1 MDIDSKHFILILFL
15 VFLSILSN
23 TISVKNSDYTPDK
36 SIFCGMKQLPQGYG
50 RYGSRYECL
59 RRGFGAGMNRN
70 ENSYPFKKYVIIILI
85 VIFCIMLYNWY
96 QSKNQIVENEK
107 IQLKNTL

>member
-15 VFLSILSN
+15 VFLSILAN
-23 TISVKNSDYTPDK
+23 TISVKNGEYTPDK

-59 RRGFGAGMNRN
+59 RRGFGAGMNKN
-70 ENSYPFKKYVIIILI
+70 EKSYPFKKYVIVILV
-85 VIFCIMLYNWY
+85 VILCIMLYNWY
-96 QSKNQIVENEK
+96 QSKKQVNDSKSEK
-107 IQLKNTL
+107 TS

>member
-1 MDIDSKHFILILFL
+1 MDIDSKHFILILLL
-15 VFLSILSN
+15 VFLSIFAN
-23 TISVKNSDYTPDK
+23 IISVKNGDYTPDK

-70 ENSYPFKKYVIIILI
+70 EKTYPLKKYVIIILI
-85 VIFCIMLYNWY
+85 VILCIMLYNWY
-96 QSKNQIVENEK
+96 RSKKQTTESEK
-107 IQLKNTL
+107 IS

>member
-15 VFLSILSN
+15 VFFSIFSN
-23 TISVKNSDYTPDK
+23 TFSLKNREYTPDK

>member
-23 TISVKNSDYTPDK
+23 TISVKNDDYTPDK

-70 ENSYPFKKYVIIILI
+70 EKTYPFKKYIIVILVIILCIL
-85 VIFCIMLYNWY
+85 LYTWY
-96 QSKNQIVENEK
+96 KNKKHSTEK
-107 IQLKNTL
+107 IESKKI

>member
-15 VFLSILSN
+15 VFLSILAN

-36 SIFCGMKQLPQGYG
+36 SIFCGVKQLPQGYG
-50 RYGSRYECL
+50 RYGNRYECL
-59 RRGFGAGMNRN
+59 RRGFGAGMNKN
-70 ENSYPFKKYVIIILI
+70 ENTYPLKKYVIVILI

-96 QSKNQIVENEK
+96 ISKKQMVENK
-107 IQLKNTL
+107 DKKYN